1 MHLELAL
8 KPTLNLELHMRE
20 PVTGSV
26 IPSDLYGFAERLTV
40 AERKVITDLRAVLLN
55 EVHPYLNA
63 AWDEARFPE
72 EIVKPLRDQQL
83 MDPPALR
90 EAGEPIRDIF
100 LGFRNFELTRCDIN
114 VATYYNA
121 AASLFRTVCT
131 VGGSPEQARELDAKI
146 VTHELTGV
154 FALTEPAHGSDVA
167 GGLATEATQDPST
180 GDWII
185 NGAKRWIGGAA
196 TADVVATFARDT
208 ADGQVKCFLV
218 PAAAPGVSM
227 SIIPRKASLRIM
239 QNADIQY
246 REVRVPETA
255 RLQRINSFSDVAGC
269 LRRMRSDVAWM
280 ATGAMAGAYEAA
292 LRYVAQ
298 REQFGRPISGFQLIQ
313 EKLAVMLGNLTASLG
328 MVVQLSEQQ
337 AAGTYRDENSALA
350 KMYTSLRLRETVAL
364 AREVCGGNGITLD
377 TDVARFH
384 ADAEAIYSYEG
395 THEINALIVGRA
407 VTGVGAFT

>member
-1 MHLELAL
+1 
-8 KPTLNLELHMRE
+8 MRE
-20 PVTGSV
+20 PVRGSV
-26 IPSDLYGFAERLTV
+26 IPSDLYGFAERLST
-40 AERKVITDLRAVLLN
+40 AERTVITELRRVLAE
-55 EVHPYLNA
+55 EVHPHLNA

-72 EIVKPLRDQQL
+72 EIIAPLRRQQL

-90 EAGEPIRDIF
+90 AAGEPIRDVF
-100 LGFRNFELTRCDIN
+100 LGFRSFELTRCDIN
-114 VATYYNA
+114 VGTYYNA

-131 VGGSPEQARELDAKI
+131 LGGSPEQARELDAKI

-154 FALTEPAHGSDVA
+154 FALTEPDHGSDVA
-167 GGLATEATQDPST
+167 GGLATEATHDPAT
-180 GDWII
+180 GEWVI
-185 NGAKRWIGGAA
+185 NGAKRWIGGAGA
-196 TADVVATFARDT
+196 ADLVATFARDT
-208 ADGQVKCFLV
+208 ADSQVKCFLV
-218 PAAAPGVSM
+218 PTSAPGMSM
-227 SIIPRKASLRIM
+227 STIERKASLRIM
-239 QNADIQY
+239 QNADISY
-246 REVRVPETA
+246 HEVRVPESA
-255 RLQRINSFSDVAGC
+255 RLQRINSFADVAGC

-292 LRYVAQ
+292 LDYVAR
-298 REQFGRPISGFQLIQ
+298 REQFGRPIAGFQLIQ
-313 EKLAVMLGNLTASLG
+313 EKLAMMLGNLTASLG

>member
-1 MHLELAL
+1 
-8 KPTLNLELHMRE
+8 MRE
-20 PVTGSV
+20 PVRGTV
-26 IPSDLYGFAERLTV
+26 IPSDLYGFAERLSP
-40 AERKVITDLRAVLLN
+40 AERTVITELRRVLAE
-55 EVHPYLNA
+55 EVHPHLNA

-72 EIVKPLRDQQL
+72 EIIAPLRGQQL

-90 EAGEPIRDIF
+90 AAGEPIRDIF
-100 LGFRNFELTRCDIN
+100 LGFSNFELTRCDIN

-121 AASLFRTVCT
+121 AASLFRTICT
-131 VGGSPEQARELDAKI
+131 LGGSPEQARELDAKI

-154 FALTEPAHGSDVA
+154 FALTEPDHGSDVA
-167 GGLATEATQDPST
+167 GGLATEATQDPET
-180 GDWII
+180 REWII
-185 NGAKRWIGGAA
+185 NGAKRWIGGAGA
-196 TADVVATFARDT
+196 ADVVATFARDT
-208 ADGQVKCFLV
+208 ADSQVKCFLV
-218 PAAAPGVSM
+218 PTSAPGLSM
-227 SIIPRKASLRIM
+227 RTIPRKASLRIM
-239 QNADIQY
+239 QNADISY
-246 REVRVPETA
+246 HEVRVPESA
-255 RLQRINSFSDVAGC
+255 RLQRINSFADVAGC

-292 LRYVAQ
+292 LDYVAR
-298 REQFGRPISGFQLIQ
+298 REQFGRPIAGFQLIQ
-313 EKLAVMLGNLTASLG
+313 EKLALMLGNLTASLG

>member
-1 MHLELAL
+1 
-8 KPTLNLELHMRE
+8 MRE

-26 IPSDLYGFAERLTV
+26 IPSDLYGFAERLTA
-40 AERKVITDLRAVLLN
+40 AEREVLIQLRTVLS
-55 EVHPYLNA
+55 EQVHPHLNA

-72 EIVKPLRDQQL
+72 EIIAPLRSLEL
-83 MDPPALR
+83 MAPPVLR
-90 EAGEPIRDIF
+90 EAGESIRDIF

-114 VATYYNA
+114 VGTYYNA
-121 AASLFRTVCT
+121 QASLFRTVCA
-131 VGGSPEQARELDAKI
+131 VGGSPEQARELDAQI

-154 FALTEPAHGSDVA
+154 FGLTEPDHGSDVA
-167 GGLATEATQDPST
+167 GGLATEASQDPVT
-180 GDWII
+180 DEWVIT
-185 NGAKRWIGGAA
+185 GAKRWIGGAA
-196 TADVVATFARDT
+196 AADVVATFARDT

-218 PAAAPGVSM
+218 PVSAQGVSIE
-227 SIIPRKASLRIM
+227 IIPRKASLRIM
-239 QNADIQY
+239 QNADITY
-246 REVRVPETA
+246 HEVRVPDSA
-255 RLQRINSFSDVAGC
+255 RLAQINSFSDVAAC

-292 LRYVAQ
+292 LNYVRR
-298 REQFGRPISGFQLIQ
+298 REQFGRPIAGFQLVQ
-313 EKLAVMLGNLTASLG
+313 EKLAMMLGNLTAALG
-328 MVVQLSEQQ
+328 MVVQLTEQQ
-337 AAGTYRDENSALA
+337 AAGIYRDENSALA

-395 THEINALIVGRA
+395 THEINSLIVGRA

>member
-1 MHLELAL
+1 
-8 KPTLNLELHMRE
+8 MRE
-20 PVTGSV
+20 PVRGSV
-26 IPSDLYGFAERLTV
+26 IPSDLYGFAERLST
-40 AERKVITDLRAVLLN
+40 AERTVITELRRVLTE
-55 EVHPYLNA
+55 EVHPHLNA

-72 EIVKPLRDQQL
+72 EIIAPLQGQQL

-90 EAGEPIRDIF
+90 AAGEPIRDIF
-100 LGFRNFELTRCDIN
+100 LGFRNFELSRCDIN

-121 AASLFRTVCT
+121 AASLFRTVCAL
-131 VGGSPEQARELDAKI
+131 GGSPEQARELDAKI
-146 VTHELTGV
+146 ITHELTGV
-154 FALTEPAHGSDVA
+154 FALTEPDHGSDVA
-167 GGLATEATQDPST
+167 GGLATEATQDPGT

-185 NGAKRWIGGAA
+185 NGAKRWIGGAGA
-196 TADVVATFARDT
+196 ADVVATFARDT
-208 ADGQVKCFLV
+208 ADSQVKCFLV
-218 PAAAPGVSM
+218 PTSAPGLSM
-227 SIIPRKASLRIM
+227 TTIEHKASLRIM
-239 QNADIQY
+239 QNADISY
-246 REVRVPETA
+246 REVRVPESA
-255 RLQRINSFSDVAGC
+255 RLQRINSFTDVAGC

-292 LRYVAQ
+292 LDYVAR
-298 REQFGRPISGFQLIQ
+298 REQFGRPIAGFQLVQ
-313 EKLAVMLGNLTASLG
+313 EKLAMMLGNLTASLG

>member
-1 MHLELAL
+1 
-8 KPTLNLELHMRE
+8 MRE
-20 PVTGSV
+20 PVRGSV
-26 IPSDLYGFAERLTV
+26 IPSDLYGFAERLST
-40 AERKVITDLRAVLLN
+40 AERRVITELRRVLAE
-55 EVHPYLNA
+55 EVHPHLNA

-72 EIVKPLRDQQL
+72 EIIAPLRRQQL
-83 MDPPALR
+83 MDPPTLR
-90 EAGEPIRDIF
+90 AAGEPIRDIF
-100 LGFRNFELTRCDIN
+100 LGFRSFELTRCDIN
-114 VATYYNA
+114 VGTYYNA

-131 VGGSPEQARELDAKI
+131 LGGSPEQARELDAKI

-154 FALTEPAHGSDVA
+154 FALTEPDHGSDVA
-167 GGLATEATQDPST
+167 GGLATEATQDPAT
-180 GDWII
+180 GEWVI
-185 NGAKRWIGGAA
+185 NGAKRWIGGAGA
-196 TADVVATFARDT
+196 ADLVATFARDT
-208 ADGQVKCFLV
+208 ADSQVKCFLV
-218 PAAAPGVSM
+218 PTSAPGMSM
-227 SIIPRKASLRIM
+227 STIERKASLRIM
-239 QNADIQY
+239 QNADISY
-246 REVRVPETA
+246 HEVRVPESA
-255 RLQRINSFSDVAGC
+255 RLQRINSFADVAGC

-292 LRYVAQ
+292 LDYVTR
-298 REQFGRPISGFQLIQ
+298 REQFGRPIAGFQLIQ
-313 EKLAVMLGNLTASLG
+313 EKLAMMLGNLTASLG

>member
-1 MHLELAL
+1 
-8 KPTLNLELHMRE
+8 MRE
-20 PVTGSV
+20 PVRGTV
-26 IPSDLYGFAERLTV
+26 IPSDLYGFAERLSP
-40 AERKVITDLRAVLLN
+40 AERTVITELRRVLAE
-55 EVHPYLNA
+55 EVHPHLNA

-72 EIVKPLRDQQL
+72 EIIAPLRGQQL

-90 EAGEPIRDIF
+90 AAGEPIRDIF
-100 LGFRNFELTRCDIN
+100 LGFSNFELTRCDIN

-121 AASLFRTVCT
+121 AASLFRTICT
-131 VGGSPEQARELDAKI
+131 LGGSPEQARELDAKI

-154 FALTEPAHGSDVA
+154 FALTEPDHGSDVA
-167 GGLATEATQDPST
+167 GGLATEATQDPET
-180 GDWII
+180 REWII
-185 NGAKRWIGGAA
+185 NGAKRWIGGAGA
-196 TADVVATFARDT
+196 ADVVATFARDT
-208 ADGQVKCFLV
+208 ADSQVKCFLV
-218 PAAAPGVSM
+218 PTSAPGLSM
-227 SIIPRKASLRIM
+227 RTIPRKASLRIM
-239 QNADIQY
+239 QNADISY
-246 REVRVPETA
+246 HEVRVPESA
-255 RLQRINSFSDVAGC
+255 RLQRINSFADVAGC

-292 LRYVAQ
+292 LDYVAR
-298 REQFGRPISGFQLIQ
+298 REQFGRPIAGFQLIQ
-313 EKLAVMLGNLTASLG
+313 EKLAIMLGNLTASLG

>member
-1 MHLELAL
+1 
-8 KPTLNLELHMRE
+8 MRE
-20 PVTGSV
+20 PATGTV
-26 IPSDLYGFAERLTV
+26 IPSDLYGFAERLTT
-40 AERKVITDLRAVLLN
+40 AERSVITGLREVLAAQ
-55 EVHPYLNA
+55 VHPHLNA

-72 EIVKPLRDQQL
+72 EIIAPLRSLNL

-90 EAGEPIRDIF
+90 ETGEPIRDIF

-121 AASLFRTVCT
+121 QASLFRTVCT
-131 VGGSPEQARELDAKI
+131 VGGSVEQARELDAKI
-146 VTHELTGV
+146 VSHELTGV
-154 FALTEPAHGSDVA
+154 FGLTEPEHGSDVA
-167 GGLATEATQDPST
+167 GGLATAATQDPQT

-185 NGAKRWIGGAA
+185 DGAKRWIGGATA
-196 TADVVATFARDT
+196 ADVVATFARDT

-218 PAAAPGVSM
+218 PTSAPGVSM
-227 SIIPRKASLRIM
+227 EVIPRKASLRIM
-239 QNADIQY
+239 QNADITY
-246 REVRVPETA
+246 RQVRVPESA
-255 RLQRINSFSDVAGC
+255 RLQQINSFSDVAGC

-292 LRYVAQ
+292 LAYVRH
-298 REQFGRPISGFQLIQ
+298 REQFGRPIAGFQLVQ
-313 EKLAVMLGNLTASLG
+313 EKLAMMLGNLTASLG
-328 MVVQLSEQQ
+328 MVVQLTEQQ
-337 AAGTYRDENSALA
+337 AAGIYRDENSALA